1 MSDTPR
7 IAFVGIRRSGN
18 HILIEWAAKN
28 YRTVKHFNDC
38 VIKSQGTYVTQGK
51 THTYS
56 GNGDEDVHFY
66 SFEERTVRDVLSF
79 VADHGDQFD
88 KIFFIFRDAY
98 NWGASIMCGR
108 NKRALRDS
116 IGLWKQFGTLYEM
129 EPAGFLLYDKFITDP
144 LYIQKVKV
152 ENNLP
157 DSPDELPN
165 QFPASGIGR
174 GSSFSKGKK
183 FSDSIEDLTHRN
195 RRVKK
200 KFGGKPPPAWGKLL
214 ADERVS
220 ELNSLIFGR
229 SNANLD

>member
-18 HILIEWAAKN
+18 HILIEWVAKN
-28 YRTVKHFNDC
+28 YRNVKHFNDC
-38 VIKSQGTYVTQGK
+38 VIKSPGTYVTQGK
-51 THTYS
+51 THTYT

-79 VADHGDQFD
+79 VADHGNQFD
-88 KIFFIFRDAY
+88 KIFFILRDAY

-108 NKRALRDS
+108 NNRALRDS
-116 IGLWKQFGTLYEM
+116 ISLWKQFGTLYEKDS
-129 EPAGFLLYDKFITDP
+129 AGFLLYDKFVTD
-144 LYIQKVKV
+144 LSYIQLVKAD
-152 ENNLP
+152 NDLP
-157 DSPDELPN
+157 NSPDELPR
-165 QFPASGIGR
+165 QLPTSGIGH
-174 GSSFSKGKK
+174 GSSFSKGKN
-183 FSDSIEDLTHRN
+183 FTYSIEDLTHRN

-200 KFGGKPPPAWGKLL
+200 KFGGKPPQAWSKLL